1 MLDFEVKIVNHLG
14 LHARAAAQLVKLST
28 QFQSSI
34 KIKKINN
41 ENEANAKSILGI
53 LSLAAS
59 YGTVVRFKIEG
70 SDEAAAK
77 VKIEDLFLSGF
88 GEL

>member
-1 MLDFEVKIVNHLG
+1 MLDFEVKIVNQLG

-28 QFQSSI
+28 RFQSSI
-34 KIKKINN
+34 KIQKIDS

-70 SDEAAAK
+70 CDKENAK
-77 VKIEDLFLSGF
+77 VQIEELFTSGF